1 MIGIGVDVVELERI
15 RKMLNRRPQA
25 FMRKI
30 LSDQERARAETWL
43 KPQPDGTIA
52 FSPRLVT
59 YMAGR
64 WCAKEAVMKAMGV
77 GLGAL
82 DVRDIQI
89 LNLSGGAPYVDLINT
104 ALTLA
109 QSRHIQKWHITIT
122 HERSVAVVVAV
133 AF

>member
-1 MIGIGVDVVELERI
+1 MLGIGVDVVEIARI
-15 RKMLNRRPQA
+15 RKMLVRRPQA
-25 FMRKI
+25 FMRRI
-30 LSDQERARAETWL
+30 LSNQEQAKASSWL
-43 KPQPDGTIA
+43 KQAPDGTYT

-64 WCAKEAVMKAMGV
+64 WCAKEAVMKAMGI

-89 LNLSGGAPYVDLINT
+89 LNLPSGAPYINLIDT
-104 ALTLA
+104 ALAVA
-109 QSRHIQKWHITIT
+109 QPQNIQKWHITIT
-122 HERSVAVVVAV
+122 HERSVAVAVAV